1 MGRKWRVLTALLL
14 GFALVAGA
22 CGSDDEEAAP
32 AATTAAPA
40 ATTAAPAATTA
51 APAAEEVASGAGDAL
66 GDGSLGTVEVAAGE
80 DIQIRALH
88 AISGDVAF
96 LGIPMTR
103 GVEMAVSDYGDIGG
117 HGVNV
122 GTWLDDLC
130 SSDGGQAA
138 AQTIVADESVV
149 GVLGTSCSGAATA
162 AAPLITGSGM
172 VLVSGSNTSPA
183 LTSDLAGTAGAN
195 YSTGYYRTAHNDLY
209 QGAAA
214 AKFAV
219 EVLGISSA
227 AAIHDG
233 DPYTEGLATAFADA
247 FAALGGDVTA
257 VTAVNKGD
265 TDMVPVL
272 TEVAAGSPEMLFFP
286 IFMPEGGFI
295 VQQVGEVSGL
305 GDVVLM
311 GADGLISEN
320 FMALPESEGVFMSGP
335 DLDFAGNSN
344 QATGQTGDGFLE
356 AYEAEHGETPAAP
369 FWGHA
374 YDATTM
380 LLDAI
385 SAASY
390 DDGGTL
396 VIDRAGV
403 REYLNSI
410 SGYSGIIGVLTC
422 DDFGDCGSQR
432 ISVIQHN
439 DSSDWQ
445 AGTANVVF
453 TYNPASSA
461 QVGDIAA
468 AAEVKAAFIYV
479 GPVGD
484 AGWTW
489 AHDQGRQFAAEATG
503 VETAFVEMVP
513 EGTAD
518 FGNYVRDFI
527 GQGYNVIFGTSFGY
541 MDDML
546 ALADEY
552 PDVVFEHISGYK
564 ANDTNF
570 GNTFGR
576 MYEPRYL
583 SGMVAGSATSSNLI
597 GYVAAFPIPEGIRG
611 INAFTLGV
619 REVNPDAQVEVNW
632 TSTWFD
638 PAVEGDAAQALLDKG
653 ADVIAMH
660 QDSTAA
666 GEKAEAAGARW
677 VSYNSDMS
685 AFAPDAYLTAP
696 VWNWGPR
703 YVEIIEAAQAGTYT
717 PGYYWGS
724 MADGVVDLAPIA
736 ADVDSGVTD
745 QVLAA
750 KEAIIAGDLH
760 PFTGP
765 LYDQAGNLV
774 LGAGEVMDDGTMLGM
789 DFFVEGVVG
798 STG

>member
-1 MGRKWRVLTALLL
+1 VIVFAGWDNLVETKAGYDALFAEFVNRVRQGDAAIIYTWTPASYVVEMVPGEDVMWLSVEEDSVLDDSNPLGKTGGESHTQGAGFTGFGADTCTQPCQLGWEPADVQVSARTDVLDENPYLHRLLVL
-14 GFALVAGA
+14 IRPSIIELSILQVDQTNGDGSEAHVQQLATGWMADNADLVAGWIA
-22 CGSDDEEAAP
+22 SASTERADEASAWRP
-32 AATTAAPA
+32 A
-40 ATTAAPAATTA
+40 
-51 APAAEEVASGAGDAL
+51 SL

-96 LGIPMTR
+96 LGIPMSR
-103 GVEMAVSDYGDIGG
+103 GVDMAVADYGDIGG
-117 HGVNV
+117 HSVNV

-183 LTSDLAGTAGAN
+183 LTSDLAGTAGDN

-305 GDVVLM
+305 GGAVLM

-335 DLDFAGNSN
+335 DLDLAGNSN

-385 SAASY
+385 SAASS

-410 SGYSGIIGVLTC
+410 SGYSGSIGVLTC
-422 DDFGDCGSQR
+422 DAFGDCGSQR

-453 TYNPASSA
+453 TYNP
-461 QVGDIAA
+461 
-468 AAEVKAAFIYV
+468 
-479 GPVGD
+479 
-484 AGWTW
+484 T
-489 AHDQGRQFAAEATG
+489 T
-503 VETAFVEMVP
+503 
-513 EGTAD
+513 
-518 FGNYVRDFI
+518 
-527 GQGYNVIFGTSFGY
+527 
-541 MDDML
+541 
-546 ALADEY
+546 
-552 PDVVFEHISGYK
+552 
-564 ANDTNF
+564 
-570 GNTFGR
+570 
-576 MYEPRYL
+576 
-583 SGMVAGSATSSNLI
+583 
-597 GYVAAFPIPEGIRG
+597 
-611 INAFTLGV
+611 
-619 REVNPDAQVEVNW
+619 
-632 TSTWFD
+632 
-638 PAVEGDAAQALLDKG
+638 
-653 ADVIAMH
+653 
-660 QDSTAA
+660 
-666 GEKAEAAGARW
+666 
-677 VSYNSDMS
+677 
-685 AFAPDAYLTAP
+685 
-696 VWNWGPR
+696 
-703 YVEIIEAAQAGTYT
+703 
-717 PGYYWGS
+717 
-724 MADGVVDLAPIA
+724 
-736 ADVDSGVTD
+736 
-745 QVLAA
+745 
-750 KEAIIAGDLH
+750 
-760 PFTGP
+760 
-765 LYDQAGNLV
+765 
-774 LGAGEVMDDGTMLGM
+774 
-789 DFFVEGVVG
+789 
-798 STG
+798 